1 MKKKVIIVIAT
12 YNGLKW
18 LPKCLKSIPANYTI
32 VIVDNNSKDATVQF
46 IQENYPLITL
56 IQQTKNVGFGAAN
69 NIGISYALKQGADY
83 VFLLNQDAYLQN
95 NTIEQLIAVHK
106 NNTEYGIISPIH
118 LNGSGDKL
126 DVNFSNYLAVNK
138 EIIFDSLQNKFTNKV
153 YELPFVNA
161 AAWLLPIKTIETI
174 GGFDPIFHH
183 YSEDDNYCQR
193 ALFHGFKIG
202 IVPNTYIYH
211 DREFRTREEAIS
223 NKTKLL
229 LKERYLKY
237 KWANINIEIGSEIKK
252 SKNKLRKLIVKL
264 LLKLQ
269 FKKVSYF
276 FSELS
281 LIKKIIPKIEKSRKL
296 NKTIGLHYLKK

>member
-1 MKKKVIIVIAT
+1 MTKVSIIIVS
-12 YNGLKW
+12 YNGLSW
-18 LPKCLKSIPANYTI
+18 LPKCLKSIPTNYAV
-32 VIVDNNSKDATVQF
+32 VIVDNNSTDSTVQF

-83 VFLLNQDAYLQN
+83 VFLLNQDAYLKN

-138 EIIFDSLQNKFTNKV
+138 EIIFDSLQNKFTNKI

-183 YSEDDNYCQR
+183 YAEDDNYCQR

-281 LIKKIIPKIEKSRKL
+281 LIKKIIPKIEKSREL